1 MQPTIGAKPRPVRI
15 ISGSPAVI
23 EGLINELGGDY
34 AATTW
39 NFAVVKDELT
49 ITVVLISASLIRQ
62 AQIAQGASSANGRRQ

>member
-1 MQPTIGAKPRPVRI
+1 MEPTIGAKPLAVRI

-23 EGLINELGGDY
+23 EGLINELGTEY
-34 AATTW
+34 SATTW

-62 AQIAQGASSANGRRQ
+62 AQIAQGAAAANGRR